1 MKKKTIIKILLV
13 LVVLGVI
20 VGIGVIAANAHIKSV
35 TKGFIIPESELKN
48 LEGIDCILVL
58 GCGVW
63 DDGTPTDMLADRIKV
78 GIRAYESGV
87 SDRLLMSGDHS
98 RKDYDEVNTMKA
110 IAVENGIPADNV
122 FCDHAGFSTYESM
135 YRASDIFGADK
146 IVIVTQSYHLPRA
159 IYNAQ
164 KLGIEAYGISAD
176 ERTYMGQMYRDAR
189 ELLARAKD
197 FVWCIIQPEPTFRG
211 EKIPITAS
219 GSLTD
224 G

>member
-1 MKKKTIIKILLV
+1 MKKNIIFKIFLA

-20 VGIGVIAANAHIKSV
+20 GGIGVLAVNAYIKSV
-35 TKGFIIPESELKN
+35 TREYIISESELKD
-48 LEGIDCILVL
+48 LDAVDCILVL

-63 DDGTPTDMLADRIKV
+63 DDGTPTDMLADRVTV
-78 GIRAYESGV
+78 GIRAYGTGV

-98 RKDYDEVNTMKA
+98 RTDYDEVNTMKA
-110 IAVENGIPADNV
+110 IAVKNGIEADNI

-135 YRASDIFGADK
+135 YRATDIFGADK
-146 IVIVTQSYHLPRA
+146 IVIVTQGYHLPRA
-159 IYNAQ
+159 IYDAQ
-164 KLGIEAYGISAD
+164 RLGIEAYGVSAD
-176 ERTYMGQMYRDAR
+176 ERTYSGQIFRDAR

-197 FVWCIIQPEPTFRG
+197 FVWCIFRPEPTFRG

>member
-63 DDGTPTDMLADRIKV
+63 DDGTPTDMLADRITV
-78 GIRAYESGV
+78 GIRAYETGV

-159 IYNAQ
+159 IYDAQ

-219 GSLTD
+219 GSLTN

>member
-1 MKKKTIIKILLV
+1 MKKKTIIKILFAMV
-13 LVVLGVI
+13 ILGVI

-35 TKGFIIPESELKN
+35 TKDFIIRESELKN
-48 LEGIDCILVL
+48 LDDIDCILVL

-78 GIRAYESGV
+78 GIRAYKTGV

-98 RKDYDEVNTMKA
+98 RKDYDEVNTMKS
-110 IAVENGIPADNV
+110 IAVKSGIPADNV

-159 IYNAQ
+159 IYDAQ

-176 ERTYMGQMYRDAR
+176 ERTYMGQIYRDAR

-197 FVWCIIQPEPTFRG
+197 FVWCIMQPEPTFRG

>member
-1 MKKKTIIKILLV
+1 MKKKTIIKILFAMV
-13 LVVLGVI
+13 ILGVI

-35 TKGFIIPESELKN
+35 TKDFIIPESELKD
-48 LEGIDCILVL
+48 LEDIDCILVL

-78 GIRAYESGV
+78 GIRTYETGV

-110 IAVENGIPADNV
+110 IAVESGIPADNV

>member
-20 VGIGVIAANAHIKSV
+20 VGIGVIAANAHIKSA
-35 TKGFIIPESELKN
+35 TKGSIIPESELKD
-48 LEGIDCILVL
+48 LDDIDCILVL

-63 DDGTPTDMLADRIKV
+63 DDGTPTDMLADRITV
-78 GIRAYESGV
+78 GIRAYETGV

-110 IAVENGIPADNV
+110 IAVESGIPADNV

>member
-78 GIRAYESGV
+78 GCRAYESGV
-87 SDRLLMSGDHS
+87 ADRLLMSGDHS

-110 IAVENGIPADNV
+110 IAVESGIPADNV

-135 YRASDIFGADK
+135 YRASDIFRADK

-159 IYNAQ
+159 IYDAQ

-176 ERTYMGQMYRDAR
+176 ERTYMGQMYRDVR

-197 FVWCIIQPEPTFRG
+197 FVWCIVQPEPTCRG
-211 EKIPITAS
+211 EKIPITAN
-219 GSLTD
+219 GSITD

>member
-1 MKKKTIIKILLV
+1 MKKKTLIRIFLALV
-13 LVVLGVI
+13 ILGVI
-20 VGIGVIAANAHIKSV
+20 LGTGVIAANVYIVQSTKSSIV
-35 TKGFIIPESELKN
+35 SERELAA
-48 LEGIDCILVL
+48 LEDVDCVLVL
-58 GCGVW
+58 GCGVRN
-63 DDGTPTDMLADRIKV
+63 DGTPTDMLADRIKV
-78 GIRAYESGV
+78 GIRAYETGV

-98 RKDYDEVNTMKA
+98 RKDYDEVNAMKA
-110 IAVENGIPADNV
+110 IAVESGIEADNV

-135 YRASDIFGADK
+135 YRASDIFGADR

-159 IYNAQ
+159 IYDAQ

-176 ERTYMGQMYRDAR
+176 ERTYIGQIYRDAR

-197 FVWCIIQPEPTFRG
+197 FVWCVVRPEPTFRG

>member
-1 MKKKTIIKILLV
+1 MKKKTIIRIFLALVILG
-13 LVVLGVI
+13 VVLGT
-20 VGIGVIAANAHIKSV
+20 GVIAANVYIVKS
-35 TKGFIIPESELKN
+35 TK
-48 LEGIDCILVL
+48 DCIVSERELAALEDVDCVLVL
-58 GCGVW
+58 GCGVRN
-63 DDGTPTDMLADRIKV
+63 DGTPTDMLADRIAV
-78 GIRAYESGV
+78 GIRAYETGV

-98 RKDYDEVNTMKA
+98 RKDYDEVNAMKA
-110 IAVENGIPADNV
+110 IAVESGIAADNV

-135 YRASDIFGADK
+135 YRASDIFGADR

-159 IYNAQ
+159 IYDARR
-164 KLGIEAYGISAD
+164 LGIEAYGVSAD
-176 ERTYMGQMYRDAR
+176 ERAYAGQTYRDVR

-197 FVWCIIQPEPTFRG
+197 FVWCVVRPEPTFRG

>member
-13 LVVLGVI
+13 LVALGVI

-35 TKGFIIPESELKN
+35 TKDFIIPESELKD
-48 LEGIDCILVL
+48 LEDIDCILVL

-78 GIRAYESGV
+78 GIRTYETGV

-110 IAVENGIPADNV
+110 IAVESGIPADNV

-176 ERTYMGQMYRDAR
+176 ERTYMGQIYRDAR

>member
-1 MKKKTIIKILLV
+1 MKKKTVTKILLA
-13 LVVLGVI
+13 LVIFGVI
-20 VGIGVIAANAHIKSV
+20 VGIGVIIVNIHIKSV
-35 TKGFIIPESELKN
+35 TKGFIIPESELRN
-48 LEGIDCILVL
+48 LNDIDCILVL

-78 GIRAYESGV
+78 GIRAYEAGV

-98 RKDYDEVNTMKA
+98 RKDYDEVNTMKT
-110 IAVENGIPADNV
+110 IAVESGIPTDNV
-122 FCDHAGFSTYESM
+122 FCDNAGFSTYESM
-135 YRASDIFGADK
+135 YRAVDIFGADK

-159 IYNAQ
+159 IYDAQ
-164 KLGIEAYGISAD
+164 KLGMEAYGISAD
-176 ERTYMGQMYRDAR
+176 ERTYMGQIYRDAR

>member
-1 MKKKTIIKILLV
+1 MKKKTVFKILLAMV
-13 LVVLGVI
+13 IFGVV
-20 VGIGVIAANAHIKSV
+20 VGLGVIAASVHIQAV
-35 TKGFIIPESELKN
+35 TKDRILSEAELKDLN
-48 LEGIDCILVL
+48 DVDCILVL

-78 GIRAYESGV
+78 GIRAYETGV

-110 IAVENGIPADNV
+110 IAVERGIAADNV

-135 YRASDIFGADK
+135 YRAVDIFGARK

-159 IYNAQ
+159 IYDAQ
-164 KLGIEAYGISAD
+164 KLGMEAYGVSAD
-176 ERTYMGQMYRDAR
+176 ERSYGGQIFRDIR

-211 EKIPITAS
+211 EKIPITES

>member
-1 MKKKTIIKILLV
+1 MKKKTVLKIFLAAV
-13 LVVLGVI
+13 ILGVI
-20 VGIGVIAANAHIKSV
+20 ACIGVLTASARVVAV
-35 TKGFIIPESELKN
+35 TKERIISESELTS
-48 LEGIDCILVL
+48 LDDVDCILVL
-58 GCGVW
+58 GCGVLG
-63 DDGTPTDMLADRIKV
+63 DGRPTDMLADRIKV
-78 GIRAYESGV
+78 GIRAYETGV

-110 IAVENGIPADNV
+110 AAVESGIEADKV

-135 YRASDIFGADK
+135 YRAADIFGADK

-159 IYNAQ
+159 IYDAQ
-164 KLGIEAYGISAD
+164 RLGIEAYGVSAD
-176 ERTYMGQMYRDAR
+176 ERTYFGQTYRDVR

-197 FVWCIIQPEPTFRG
+197 FVWCILKPEPTFRG

>member
-135 YRASDIFGADK
+135 YRAADIFGADK

-159 IYNAQ
+159 IYDAQ

-176 ERTYMGQMYRDAR
+176 ERTYMGQIYRDAR

-219 GSLTD
+219 GNLTD

>member
-1 MKKKTIIKILLV
+1 MKKKTLIRIFLALVILGA
-13 LVVLGVI
+13 VLGT
-20 VGIGVIAANAHIKSV
+20 GVIAANVYIVKS
-35 TKGFIIPESELKN
+35 TKSGIVSERELAA
-48 LEGIDCILVL
+48 LEDVDCVLVL
-58 GCGVW
+58 GCGVRN
-63 DDGTPTDMLADRIKV
+63 DGTPTDMLADRIKV
-78 GIRAYESGV
+78 GIRAYETGV

-98 RKDYDEVNTMKA
+98 RKDYDEVNAMKA
-110 IAVENGIPADNV
+110 IAVESGIAADNV

-135 YRASDIFGADK
+135 YRASDIFGADR

-159 IYNAQ
+159 IYDARR
-164 KLGIEAYGISAD
+164 LGIEAYGVSAD
-176 ERTYMGQMYRDAR
+176 ERVYAGQTYRDVR

-197 FVWCIIQPEPTFRG
+197 FVWCVVRPEPTFRG

>member
-1 MKKKTIIKILLV
+1 
-13 LVVLGVI
+13 
-20 VGIGVIAANAHIKSV
+20 
-35 TKGFIIPESELKN
+35 
-48 LEGIDCILVL
+48 
-58 GCGVW
+58 
-63 DDGTPTDMLADRIKV
+63 
-78 GIRAYESGV
+78 
-87 SDRLLMSGDHS
+87 
-98 RKDYDEVNTMKA
+98 
-110 IAVENGIPADNV
+110 
-122 FCDHAGFSTYESM
+122 M

-159 IYNAQ
+159 IYDAQ

-176 ERTYMGQMYRDAR
+176 ERTYMGQMYRDVR

>member
-13 LVVLGVI
+13 MVVLGVI
-20 VGIGVIAANAHIKSV
+20 FGIGVIAANAHIKSV
-35 TKGFIIPESELKN
+35 TKDYIISESELKN
-48 LEGIDCILVL
+48 LDDIDCILVL

-78 GIRAYESGV
+78 GIRTYETGV

-110 IAVENGIPADNV
+110 IAVESGIPADNV

-159 IYNAQ
+159 IYDAQ

-176 ERTYMGQMYRDAR
+176 ERTYMGQIYRDAR

-211 EKIPITAS
+211 EKIPITAN

>member
-35 TKGFIIPESELKN
+35 TKGFIISESELKN

-63 DDGTPTDMLADRIKV
+63 DDGTPTDMLADRITV
-78 GIRAYESGV
+78 GIRAYETGV

-110 IAVENGIPADNV
+110 IAVESGIPADNV

-135 YRASDIFGADK
+135 YRASDIFRADK

-159 IYNAQ
+159 IYDAQ

-176 ERTYMGQMYRDAR
+176 ERTYMGQMYRDVR

-197 FVWCIIQPEPTFRG
+197 FVWCIVQPEPTFRG
-211 EKIPITAS
+211 EKIPITAN

>member
-20 VGIGVIAANAHIKSV
+20 VGIEVITANAHIKSV

-110 IAVENGIPADNV
+110 IAVESGIPADNV

-159 IYNAQ
+159 IYDAQ

-176 ERTYMGQMYRDAR
+176 ERTYMGQMYRDVR

-197 FVWCIIQPEPTFRG
+197 FVWCIVQPEPTFRG
-211 EKIPITAS
+211 EKIPITAN

>member
-1 MKKKTIIKILLV
+1 MQYEV
-13 LVVLGVI
+13 
-20 VGIGVIAANAHIKSV
+20 HI
-35 TKGFIIPESELKN
+35 SEKLFLKMGTQKDTQN
-48 LEGIDCILVL
+48 SSHLHDC
-58 GCGVW
+58 
-63 DDGTPTDMLADRIKV
+63 
-78 GIRAYESGV
+78 IRAYETGV

-110 IAVENGIPADNV
+110 IAVESGIPTDNV
-122 FCDHAGFSTYESM
+122 FCDRAGFSTYESM
-135 YRASDIFGADK
+135 YRASDIFGANK

-159 IYNAQ
+159 IYDAQ

-197 FVWCIIQPEPTFRG
+197 FVWCIVQPEPTFRG
-211 EKIPITAS
+211 EKIPITAN

>member
-1 MKKKTIIKILLV
+1 MKKKTVVRIIIVVVALGLLAGFGV
-13 LVVLGVI
+13 L
-20 VGIGVIAANAHIKSV
+20 AASCHVKSV
-35 TKGFIIPESELKN
+35 TKEHIIPETELDG
-48 LEGIDCILVL
+48 LDDVDCILVL

-63 DDGTPTDMLADRIKV
+63 DDGTPTDMLADRIAV
-78 GIRAYESGV
+78 GIRAYETGV

-98 RKDYDEVNTMKA
+98 RKDYDEVNVMKA
-110 IAVENGIPADNV
+110 IAVESGIEADNV

-146 IVIVTQSYHLPRA
+146 IVIVTQRYHLPRA
-159 IYNAQ
+159 IYDARR
-164 KLGIEAYGISAD
+164 LGIEAYGISAD
-176 ERTYMGQMYRDAR
+176 ERPYAGQMFRDAR

-197 FVWCIIQPEPTFRG
+197 FVWCIVQPEPTFRG

>member
-35 TKGFIIPESELKN
+35 TKDYTISESELKD
-48 LEGIDCILVL
+48 LEDIDCILVL

-110 IAVENGIPADNV
+110 IAVESGIPADNV

-159 IYNAQ
+159 IYDAQ

-197 FVWCIIQPEPTFRG
+197 FVWCIVQPEPTFRG

-219 GSLTD
+219 GRLTD

>member
-35 TKGFIIPESELKN
+35 TKDYIISESELKN
-48 LEGIDCILVL
+48 LDDIDCILVL

-78 GIRAYESGV
+78 GIRTYETGV

-159 IYNAQ
+159 IYDAQ

-176 ERTYMGQMYRDAR
+176 ERTYMGQMYRDVR

-197 FVWCIIQPEPTFRG
+197 FVWCIVQPEPTFRG
-211 EKIPITAS
+211 EKIPITAN

>member
-1 MKKKTIIKILLV
+1 MKKKTVIKILLA
-13 LVVLGVI
+13 LVILGVI
-20 VGIGVIAANAHIKSV
+20 VGIGVIAANVHIKSV
-35 TKGFIIPESELKN
+35 TKDFIISEVELKD
-48 LEGIDCILVL
+48 LDDVDCILVL

-110 IAVENGIPADNV
+110 IAVESGIPADNV

-159 IYNAQ
+159 IYDAQ

>member
-110 IAVENGIPADNV
+110 IAVESGIPADNV

-135 YRASDIFGADK
+135 YRASDIFRADK

-159 IYNAQ
+159 IYDAQ

-176 ERTYMGQMYRDAR
+176 ERTYMGQMYRDVR

-197 FVWCIIQPEPTFRG
+197 FVWCIVQPEPTFRG
-211 EKIPITAS
+211 EKIPITAN

>member
-48 LEGIDCILVL
+48 LDDIDCILVL

-135 YRASDIFGADK
+135 YRAADIFGADK

-159 IYNAQ
+159 IYDAQ

-176 ERTYMGQMYRDAR
+176 ERTYMGQMYRDVR

-197 FVWCIIQPEPTFRG
+197 FVWCIVQPEPTFRG
-211 EKIPITAS
+211 EKIPITAN

>member
-1 MKKKTIIKILLV
+1 MNKKTIIKTLLV

-20 VGIGVIAANAHIKSV
+20 AGIGVIAANAHIKSV
-35 TKGFIIPESELKN
+35 TKDYIISESELKN
-48 LEGIDCILVL
+48 LDDIDCILVL

-78 GIRAYESGV
+78 GIRVYETGV

-110 IAVENGIPADNV
+110 IAVESGIPADNV

-135 YRASDIFGADK
+135 YRASDIFGVDK
-146 IVIVTQSYHLPRA
+146 IVIVTQNYHLPRA
-159 IYNAQ
+159 VYDAE

-176 ERTYMGQMYRDAR
+176 ERTYLGQIYRDTR